1 MTNLFDLTGKIAL
14 ITGASRG
21 IGAEIAKL
29 CAEQGAHVI
38 VSSRKIAACEE
49 IAAEI
54 IKAGGKATA
63 KAVHVGDVASIN
75 ALFAELDGLNLT
87 PDILVNNAA
96 ANPYFGPM
104 LDMDLDAFTKTV
116 DVNIRGYWLMIQQA
130 AKRMKPGS
138 SIINVASVNGVRP
151 APMQGVYSFSKAA
164 IISMTQVW
172 ARELGGAG
180 IRVNAILPGLT
191 DTKFASALTQ
201 NPAVLKS
208 IMPMIA
214 LNRMAQPNEIAPIA
228 LYLASNASSYVTGA
242 SHAVD
247 GGFLA

>member
-1 MTNLFDLTGKIAL
+1 MNDLFDLTGKVAL

-29 CAEQGAHVI
+29 FAQHGAHVI
-38 VSSRKIAACEE
+38 VSSRKIAACEA
-49 IAAEI
+49 IVAEI
-54 IKAGGKATA
+54 TAAGGKASA
-63 KAVHVGDVASIN
+63 KAVHVGDISAIN
-75 ALFAELDGLNLT
+75 ALFAELDAENIS
-87 PDILVNNAA
+87 PNILVNNAA

-104 LDMDLDAFTKTV
+104 LDMDLDAFAKTV
-116 DVNIRGYWLMIQQA
+116 DVNIRGYWYMIQQA
-130 AKRMKPGS
+130 AKRMPSGS

-172 ARELGGAG
+172 ARELGAAG

-214 LNRMAQPNEIAPIA
+214 LNRMAQPAEIAPIA
-228 LYLASNASSYVTGA
+228 LYLASNASGYVTGA